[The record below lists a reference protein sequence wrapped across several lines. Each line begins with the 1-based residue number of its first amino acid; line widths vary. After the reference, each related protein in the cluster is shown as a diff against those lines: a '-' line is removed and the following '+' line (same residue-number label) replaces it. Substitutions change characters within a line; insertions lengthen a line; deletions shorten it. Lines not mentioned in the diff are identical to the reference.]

1 MKKIKEI
8 LIFCIL
14 VIVIGIA
21 MATVVIKIEQKSNED
36 NADKENINSE
46 STSNITPTEDALRFK
61 KEYEDVNGTIREKD
75 GMLFNNVDI
84 PEQNPIQ
91 YINIDEF
98 VDILNNKSG
107 IVFLSSPTCPYCRAS
122 ISSLLKAAKE
132 LKMTTIYYY
141 DISKDENETD
151 SENEIQELKRY
162 GIITENEEGKNA
174 WKIPQL
180 LNIKDKKIVSSA
192 NGAMYELENGQT
204 KYDKLTQIQEND
216 IYNIYKKVFG
226 TLIGT
231 VVILGTELIVVAV
244 LNITSKELIESSMVN
259 EPSAV
264 VLTIIVKMMTFVV
277 FEIIKQFS
285 SKESDVMD
293 GRTFLLYMVTPL
305 SCFR

>member
-1 MKKIKEI
+1 
-8 LIFCIL
+8 
-14 VIVIGIA
+14 

-216 IYNIYKKVFG
+216 IYNIYKKV
-226 TLIGT
+226 
-231 VVILGTELIVVAV
+231 
-244 LNITSKELIESSMVN
+244 
-259 EPSAV
+259 
-264 VLTIIVKMMTFVV
+264 LTY
-277 FEIIKQFS
+277 S
-285 SKESDVMD
+285 
-293 GRTFLLYMVTPL
+293 Y
-305 SCFR
+305 

>member
-61 KEYEDVNGTIREKD
+61 KEYEDVNGMIREKD

-151 SENEIQELKRY
+151 SENEIQEIKRY

-204 KYDKLTQIQEND
+204 KYDKLTQTQEND
-216 IYNIYKKVFG
+216 IYNIYKKV
-226 TLIGT
+226 
-231 VVILGTELIVVAV
+231 
-244 LNITSKELIESSMVN
+244 
-259 EPSAV
+259 
-264 VLTIIVKMMTFVV
+264 LTY
-277 FEIIKQFS
+277 S
-285 SKESDVMD
+285 
-293 GRTFLLYMVTPL
+293 Y
-305 SCFR
+305 

>member
-1 MKKIKEI
+1 MKKIQEI
-8 LIFCIL
+8 LIFWIL

-216 IYNIYKKVFG
+216 IYNIYKKV
-226 TLIGT
+226 
-231 VVILGTELIVVAV
+231 
-244 LNITSKELIESSMVN
+244 
-259 EPSAV
+259 
-264 VLTIIVKMMTFVV
+264 LTY
-277 FEIIKQFS
+277 S
-285 SKESDVMD
+285 
-293 GRTFLLYMVTPL
+293 Y
-305 SCFR
+305 

>member
-14 VIVIGIA
+14 VIVVGIA

-61 KEYEDVNGTIREKD
+61 KEYEDVNGMIREKD

-216 IYNIYKKVFG
+216 IYNIYKKV
-226 TLIGT
+226 
-231 VVILGTELIVVAV
+231 
-244 LNITSKELIESSMVN
+244 
-259 EPSAV
+259 
-264 VLTIIVKMMTFVV
+264 LTY
-277 FEIIKQFS
+277 S
-285 SKESDVMD
+285 
-293 GRTFLLYMVTPL
+293 Y
-305 SCFR
+305 

>member
-192 NGAMYELENGQT
+192 NGAPIPAENGT
-204 KYDKLTQIQEND
+204 AKW
-216 IYNIYKKVFG
+216 NIYC
-226 TLIGT
+226 
-231 VVILGTELIVVAV
+231 
-244 LNITSKELIESSMVN
+244 TS
-259 EPSAV
+259 
-264 VLTIIVKMMTFVV
+264 
-277 FEIIKQFS
+277 
-285 SKESDVMD
+285 
-293 GRTFLLYMVTPL
+293 
-305 SCFR
+305 

>member
-107 IVFLSSPTCPYCRAS
+107 IVFLSSPTCPYCRTS

-216 IYNIYKKVFG
+216 IYNIYKKV
-226 TLIGT
+226 
-231 VVILGTELIVVAV
+231 
-244 LNITSKELIESSMVN
+244 
-259 EPSAV
+259 
-264 VLTIIVKMMTFVV
+264 LTY
-277 FEIIKQFS
+277 S
-285 SKESDVMD
+285 
-293 GRTFLLYMVTPL
+293 Y
-305 SCFR
+305 

>member
-151 SENEIQELKRY
+151 SENEIQELKRS

-204 KYDKLTQIQEND
+204 KYDKLTQTQEND
-216 IYNIYKKVFG
+216 IYNIYKKV
-226 TLIGT
+226 
-231 VVILGTELIVVAV
+231 
-244 LNITSKELIESSMVN
+244 
-259 EPSAV
+259 
-264 VLTIIVKMMTFVV
+264 LTY
-277 FEIIKQFS
+277 S
-285 SKESDVMD
+285 
-293 GRTFLLYMVTPL
+293 Y
-305 SCFR
+305 

>member
-204 KYDKLTQIQEND
+204 KYDKLTQNSRKRYI
-216 IYNIYKKVFG
+216 
-226 TLIGT
+226 
-231 VVILGTELIVVAV
+231 
-244 LNITSKELIESSMVN
+244 
-259 EPSAV
+259 
-264 VLTIIVKMMTFVV
+264 
-277 FEIIKQFS
+277 
-285 SKESDVMD
+285 
-293 GRTFLLYMVTPL
+293 
-305 SCFR
+305 

>member
-21 MATVVIKIEQKSNED
+21 MATVVIKIEQKSNEE

-204 KYDKLTQIQEND
+204 KYDKLTQTQEND
-216 IYNIYKKVFG
+216 IYNIYKKV
-226 TLIGT
+226 
-231 VVILGTELIVVAV
+231 
-244 LNITSKELIESSMVN
+244 
-259 EPSAV
+259 
-264 VLTIIVKMMTFVV
+264 LTY
-277 FEIIKQFS
+277 S
-285 SKESDVMD
+285 
-293 GRTFLLYMVTPL
+293 Y
-305 SCFR
+305 

>member
-8 LIFCIL
+8 LIFCI

-216 IYNIYKKVFG
+216 IYNIYKKV
-226 TLIGT
+226 
-231 VVILGTELIVVAV
+231 
-244 LNITSKELIESSMVN
+244 
-259 EPSAV
+259 
-264 VLTIIVKMMTFVV
+264 LTY
-277 FEIIKQFS
+277 S
-285 SKESDVMD
+285 
-293 GRTFLLYMVTPL
+293 Y
-305 SCFR
+305 

>member
-61 KEYEDVNGTIREKD
+61 KEYEDVNGMIREKD

-84 PEQNPIQ
+84 PDQNPIQ

-216 IYNIYKKVFG
+216 IYNIYKKV
-226 TLIGT
+226 
-231 VVILGTELIVVAV
+231 
-244 LNITSKELIESSMVN
+244 
-259 EPSAV
+259 
-264 VLTIIVKMMTFVV
+264 LTY
-277 FEIIKQFS
+277 S
-285 SKESDVMD
+285 
-293 GRTFLLYMVTPL
+293 Y
-305 SCFR
+305 

>member
-1 MKKIKEI
+1 MKKIKEM

-216 IYNIYKKVFG
+216 IYNIYKKV
-226 TLIGT
+226 
-231 VVILGTELIVVAV
+231 
-244 LNITSKELIESSMVN
+244 
-259 EPSAV
+259 
-264 VLTIIVKMMTFVV
+264 LTY
-277 FEIIKQFS
+277 S
-285 SKESDVMD
+285 
-293 GRTFLLYMVTPL
+293 Y
-305 SCFR
+305 

>member
-132 LKMTTIYYY
+132 LKMTTICYY

-216 IYNIYKKVFG
+216 IYNIYKKV
-226 TLIGT
+226 
-231 VVILGTELIVVAV
+231 
-244 LNITSKELIESSMVN
+244 
-259 EPSAV
+259 
-264 VLTIIVKMMTFVV
+264 LTY
-277 FEIIKQFS
+277 S
-285 SKESDVMD
+285 
-293 GRTFLLYMVTPL
+293 Y
-305 SCFR
+305 

>member
-46 STSNITPTEDALRFK
+46 ATSNITPTEDALRFK

-216 IYNIYKKVFG
+216 IYNIYKKV
-226 TLIGT
+226 
-231 VVILGTELIVVAV
+231 
-244 LNITSKELIESSMVN
+244 
-259 EPSAV
+259 
-264 VLTIIVKMMTFVV
+264 LTY
-277 FEIIKQFS
+277 S
-285 SKESDVMD
+285 
-293 GRTFLLYMVTPL
+293 Y
-305 SCFR
+305 

>member
-141 DISKDENETD
+141 DISKDEIETD

-204 KYDKLTQIQEND
+204 KYDKLTQTQEND
-216 IYNIYKKVFG
+216 IYNIYKKV
-226 TLIGT
+226 
-231 VVILGTELIVVAV
+231 
-244 LNITSKELIESSMVN
+244 
-259 EPSAV
+259 
-264 VLTIIVKMMTFVV
+264 LTY
-277 FEIIKQFS
+277 S
-285 SKESDVMD
+285 
-293 GRTFLLYMVTPL
+293 Y
-305 SCFR
+305 

>member
-132 LKMTTIYYY
+132 IKMTTIYYY

-204 KYDKLTQIQEND
+204 KYDKLTQTQEND
-216 IYNIYKKVFG
+216 IYNIYKKV
-226 TLIGT
+226 
-231 VVILGTELIVVAV
+231 
-244 LNITSKELIESSMVN
+244 
-259 EPSAV
+259 
-264 VLTIIVKMMTFVV
+264 LTY
-277 FEIIKQFS
+277 S
-285 SKESDVMD
+285 
-293 GRTFLLYMVTPL
+293 Y
-305 SCFR
+305 

>member
-61 KEYEDVNGTIREKD
+61 KEYEDVNGMIREKD

-180 LNIKDKKIVSSA
+180 LNIKDNKIVSSA

-204 KYDKLTQIQEND
+204 KYDKLTQTQEND
-216 IYNIYKKVFG
+216 IYNIYKKV
-226 TLIGT
+226 
-231 VVILGTELIVVAV
+231 
-244 LNITSKELIESSMVN
+244 
-259 EPSAV
+259 
-264 VLTIIVKMMTFVV
+264 LTY
-277 FEIIKQFS
+277 S
-285 SKESDVMD
+285 
-293 GRTFLLYMVTPL
+293 Y
-305 SCFR
+305 

>member
-14 VIVIGIA
+14 VIVSGIA

-61 KEYEDVNGTIREKD
+61 KEYEDVNGMIREKD

-204 KYDKLTQIQEND
+204 KYDKLTQTQEND
-216 IYNIYKKVFG
+216 IYNIYKKV
-226 TLIGT
+226 
-231 VVILGTELIVVAV
+231 
-244 LNITSKELIESSMVN
+244 
-259 EPSAV
+259 
-264 VLTIIVKMMTFVV
+264 LTY
-277 FEIIKQFS
+277 S
-285 SKESDVMD
+285 
-293 GRTFLLYMVTPL
+293 Y
-305 SCFR
+305 

>member
-122 ISSLLKAAKE
+122 ISSLLKATKE

-216 IYNIYKKVFG
+216 IYNIYKKV
-226 TLIGT
+226 
-231 VVILGTELIVVAV
+231 
-244 LNITSKELIESSMVN
+244 
-259 EPSAV
+259 
-264 VLTIIVKMMTFVV
+264 LTY
-277 FEIIKQFS
+277 S
-285 SKESDVMD
+285 
-293 GRTFLLYMVTPL
+293 Y
-305 SCFR
+305 

>member
-107 IVFLSSPTCPYCRAS
+107 IIFLSSPTCPYCRAS

-204 KYDKLTQIQEND
+204 KYDKLTQTQEND
-216 IYNIYKKVFG
+216 IYNIYKKV
-226 TLIGT
+226 
-231 VVILGTELIVVAV
+231 
-244 LNITSKELIESSMVN
+244 
-259 EPSAV
+259 
-264 VLTIIVKMMTFVV
+264 LTY
-277 FEIIKQFS
+277 S
-285 SKESDVMD
+285 
-293 GRTFLLYMVTPL
+293 Y
-305 SCFR
+305 

>member
-8 LIFCIL
+8 PIFCIL

-216 IYNIYKKVFG
+216 IYNIYKKV
-226 TLIGT
+226 
-231 VVILGTELIVVAV
+231 
-244 LNITSKELIESSMVN
+244 
-259 EPSAV
+259 
-264 VLTIIVKMMTFVV
+264 LTY
-277 FEIIKQFS
+277 S
-285 SKESDVMD
+285 
-293 GRTFLLYMVTPL
+293 Y
-305 SCFR
+305 

>member
-61 KEYEDVNGTIREKD
+61 KEYEDVNGMIREKD

-180 LNIKDKKIVSSA
+180 LNIKDKKIVSSRKR
-192 NGAMYELENGQT
+192 Y
-204 KYDKLTQIQEND
+204 I
-216 IYNIYKKVFG
+216 
-226 TLIGT
+226 
-231 VVILGTELIVVAV
+231 
-244 LNITSKELIESSMVN
+244 
-259 EPSAV
+259 
-264 VLTIIVKMMTFVV
+264 
-277 FEIIKQFS
+277 
-285 SKESDVMD
+285 
-293 GRTFLLYMVTPL
+293 
-305 SCFR
+305 

>member
-61 KEYEDVNGTIREKD
+61 KEYEDVNGMIREKD
-75 GMLFNNVDI
+75 EMLFNNVDI

-204 KYDKLTQIQEND
+204 KYDKLTQTQEND
-216 IYNIYKKVFG
+216 IYNIYKKV
-226 TLIGT
+226 
-231 VVILGTELIVVAV
+231 
-244 LNITSKELIESSMVN
+244 
-259 EPSAV
+259 
-264 VLTIIVKMMTFVV
+264 LTY
-277 FEIIKQFS
+277 S
-285 SKESDVMD
+285 
-293 GRTFLLYMVTPL
+293 Y
-305 SCFR
+305 

>member
-132 LKMTTIYYY
+132 LKISTIYYY
-141 DISKDENETD
+141 DISKDEIETD
-151 SENEIQELKRY
+151 SEDEIQELKRY

-204 KYDKLTQIQEND
+204 KYDKLTQTQEND
-216 IYNIYKKVFG
+216 IYNIYKKV
-226 TLIGT
+226 
-231 VVILGTELIVVAV
+231 
-244 LNITSKELIESSMVN
+244 
-259 EPSAV
+259 
-264 VLTIIVKMMTFVV
+264 LTY
-277 FEIIKQFS
+277 S
-285 SKESDVMD
+285 
-293 GRTFLLYMVTPL
+293 Y
-305 SCFR
+305 

>member
-61 KEYEDVNGTIREKD
+61 KEYEDVNGMIREKD

-204 KYDKLTQIQEND
+204 KYDKLTQTQEND
-216 IYNIYKKVFG
+216 IYIIYKKV
-226 TLIGT
+226 
-231 VVILGTELIVVAV
+231 
-244 LNITSKELIESSMVN
+244 
-259 EPSAV
+259 
-264 VLTIIVKMMTFVV
+264 LTY
-277 FEIIKQFS
+277 S
-285 SKESDVMD
+285 
-293 GRTFLLYMVTPL
+293 Y
-305 SCFR
+305 

>member
-180 LNIKDKKIVSSA
+180 LNIKDKKILSSA

-216 IYNIYKKVFG
+216 IYNIYKKV
-226 TLIGT
+226 
-231 VVILGTELIVVAV
+231 
-244 LNITSKELIESSMVN
+244 
-259 EPSAV
+259 
-264 VLTIIVKMMTFVV
+264 LTY
-277 FEIIKQFS
+277 S
-285 SKESDVMD
+285 
-293 GRTFLLYMVTPL
+293 Y
-305 SCFR
+305 

>member
-61 KEYEDVNGTIREKD
+61 KEYEDVNGTIREND

-204 KYDKLTQIQEND
+204 KYDKLTQTQEND
-216 IYNIYKKVFG
+216 IYNIYKKV
-226 TLIGT
+226 
-231 VVILGTELIVVAV
+231 
-244 LNITSKELIESSMVN
+244 
-259 EPSAV
+259 
-264 VLTIIVKMMTFVV
+264 LTY
-277 FEIIKQFS
+277 S
-285 SKESDVMD
+285 
-293 GRTFLLYMVTPL
+293 Y
-305 SCFR
+305 

>member
-61 KEYEDVNGTIREKD
+61 KEYEDVNGMIREKD

-204 KYDKLTQIQEND
+204 KYDKLTQTQEND
-216 IYNIYKKVFG
+216 IYNIYKKVCR
-226 TLIGT
+226 
-231 VVILGTELIVVAV
+231 IL
-244 LNITSKELIESSMVN
+244 
-259 EPSAV
+259 
-264 VLTIIVKMMTFVV
+264 
-277 FEIIKQFS
+277 
-285 SKESDVMD
+285 
-293 GRTFLLYMVTPL
+293 
-305 SCFR
+305 